1 MVRTICV
8 VASVIVLLLAGCGVK
23 ELGPVSEDK
32 LKPADP
38 EVVKK
43 GVEESAKYLPPGVKM
58 PAGVIP
64 GSQPPSGQ
72 K

>member
-1 MVRTICV
+1 MLRLVFVSLT
-8 VASVIVLLLAGCGVK
+8 VLSLALAGCGK
-23 ELGPVSEDK
+23 PALGPVSEDQ
-32 LKPADP
+32 LKPANP
-38 EVVKK
+38 EEVKR
-43 GVEESAKYLPPGVKM
+43 GVEESAKHLPPGVKM